1 MSIPLYADITYYV
14 LLTTGLPHEMRISYE
29 QEPMAGC
36 SADLATREEAEEDT
50 KQDVGRCARRASR
63 ENSQNISSA
72 KKKIN
77 DAVYAEH
84 RVL

>member
-1 MSIPLYADITYYV
+1 
-14 LLTTGLPHEMRISYE
+14 
-29 QEPMAGC
+29 MAGC
-36 SADLATREEAEEDT
+36 SADLATREEAEEET
-50 KQDVGRCARRASR
+50 KQDAGRCARRASR